1 MIENILPKS
10 WSWQPIIELLANNSN
25 GKPFQQGWSPQC
37 ENYPADENTWGVLK
51 TTAIQD
57 GQFLDFENKKLPGNI
72 EPRPHLE
79 ITTGDI
85 LMTCAGPRNRCGVVC
100 FVKATRP
107 KLLMSGKMY
116 RFRPNPSLLDAKF
129 LEAFIRSHE
138 AQLAIDTMKTGISDS
153 GLNLTH
159 GRFAELRIPF
169 APLNEQKRIVAK
181 IEELFSELDNGI
193 AALKTAR
200 EQLKVYRQSI
210 LKHAFEGKLTAKWR
224 EENPD
229 KLETPEQLL
238 DRIQKER
245 DARYQQQL
253 DEWKA
258 SVKDWE
264 TKSKK
269 GKKPIKPR
277 KQKLEIGDSTDFED
291 LCSLPVQWKWVLLNE
306 LSEHIVDGTHHTPTY
321 TDAGVPF
328 ISAKDIRDFKVDF
341 INTRYI
347 DATQHQELIKRCKPR
362 KNSVLLTKSGTIGR
376 VALIEEER
384 EFSLFESVANIPLL
398 EGVEGYY
405 VAWSIYFQV
414 DTHFGA
420 KKQKGVAVRHLHL
433 EDIRRLPVPLP
444 SSAEQRAIVQKLE
457 GIFSVVDKNK
467 QVIDNELRRAES
479 LRQSIL
485 KKAFTGKLVPQDPT
499 DESASELLG
508 RIRAEKE
515 QQKHPANKS
524 AIKQSR
530 KKISSEV

>member
-1 MIENILPKS
+1 MI
-10 WSWQPIIELLANNSN
+10 
-25 GKPFQQGWSPQC
+25 
-37 ENYPADENTWGVLK
+37 
-51 TTAIQD
+51 D
-57 GQFLDFENKKLPGNI
+57 GQLPDKWKNCTFGDIASVRNGYAFKSKDFKKVKELDSDVPLVKQSQLIGDKIDFDSAVYLPYEFLESYPNYTLKK
-72 EPRPHLE
+72 
-79 ITTGDI
+79 GDI
-85 LMTCAGPRNRCGVVC
+85 LIG
-100 FVKATRP
+100 
-107 KLLMSGKMY
+107 MSGSIGKLCY
-116 RFRPNPSLLDAKF
+116 YD
-129 LEAFIRSHE
+129 HE
-138 AQLAIDTMKTGISDS
+138 VTALQNQRTGKIEI
-153 GLNLTH
+153 
-159 GRFAELRIPF
+159 FAEDHLNSKYLGLYLSNIEQELVKRAKGMGVQNISRRDIEALPF
-169 APLNEQKRIVAK
+169 PLPPLNEQKRIVAK

-193 AALKTAR
+193 AALKNAR
-200 EQLKVYRQSI
+200 EQLKVYRQAI

-224 EENPD
+224 EENAD

-238 DRIQKER
+238 ARIQKER

-253 DEWKA
+253 EEWKA

-264 TKSKK
+264 TKSKE

-291 LCSLPVQWKWVLLNE
+291 LCTLPVQWKWVLLNE

-321 TDAGVPF
+321 TDIGVPF
-328 ISAKDIRDFKVDF
+328 ISAKDVRDFKVDF

-398 EGVEGYY
+398 EGVEGHY

-444 SSAEQRAIVQKLE
+444 SSAEQSAIVQKLE
-457 GIFSVVDKNK
+457 GIFSVIDKNK

-485 KKAFTGKLVPQDPT
+485 KKAFTGKLVPQDPS

-515 QQKHPANKS
+515 QQKQPANKS
-524 AIKQSR
+524 AIKRSR
-530 KKISSEV
+530 KKISSEA